1 MENKKCKMKLHW
13 TTTVWPKGQVVIPK
27 EVRDLLNIK
36 PGDSITIITKDNKA
50 IAMIKNE
57 DIKDFFDF
65 VKSEGIELE

>member
-57 DIKDFFDF
+57 DIKYFFDF